1 MGLLDCV
8 FETNFVEEKIVL
20 GIKNSITCLIYECFY
35 LYPVEFLIIVARSVD
50 SNLRFIDK
58 IGSQVIQ

>member
-1 MGLLDCV
+1 MNV
-8 FETNFVEEKIVL
+8 F
-20 GIKNSITCLIYECFY
+20 IYT
-35 LYPVEFLIIVARSVD
+35 YPVEFLIIVARSVD